1 MDIKNLTTFLNAAEL
16 GGFTRAAEKL
26 GYSQSTVSFHIR
38 QLEDE
43 LHTQLFERVGHTV
56 SLTEKG
62 REVLKYAHEISR
74 LTEELQ
80 DSMRGEGT
88 LRGCVRIAMA
98 DSLCDVFAERAFLP
112 FRAQYPGISLQLLA
126 AGTSELLRLVNQN
139 EVDLIMT
146 LDSHIYNTEYV
157 ILHEEKVGVHFVA
170 GSGHPLAHAAAV
182 PLADL
187 VHQPFLLT
195 EKGMSYRR
203 LLEEKLAEL
212 SLEIQPVLEIGST
225 ELICS
230 LVEQGAGISFL
241 PDYVIKDRVKA
252 GTLVCLPVSGL
263 EIQVWKQLL
272 YHRNKWVSPQMETVL
287 KYCVSREFIP

>member
-112 FRAQYPGISLQLLA
+112 FRAQYPGISLQMLA

-170 GSGHPLAHAAAV
+170 GSGHPLARAWEI
-182 PLADL
+182 PLAGL
-187 VHQPFLLT
+187 VRQPFLLT
-195 EKGMSYRR
+195 EKGMNSLPAGLLRSYRSWR
-203 LLEEKLAEL
+203 AAMQAV
-212 SLEIQPVLEIGST
+212 SVR
-225 ELICS
+225 CS
-230 LVEQGAGISFL
+230 
-241 PDYVIKDRVKA
+241 
-252 GTLVCLPVSGL
+252 
-263 EIQVWKQLL
+263 
-272 YHRNKWVSPQMETVL
+272 N
-287 KYCVSREFIP
+287 RERACPSCRIM

>member
-88 LRGCVRIAMA
+88 LRGCVRVAMA

-126 AGTSELLRLVNQN
+126 AGTSELL
-139 EVDLIMT
+139 
-146 LDSHIYNTEYV
+146 
-157 ILHEEKVGVHFVA
+157 A
-170 GSGHPLAHAAAV
+170 G
-182 PLADL
+182 
-187 VHQPFLLT
+187 QPERGRSDHDAGQPHLQ
-195 EKGMSYRR
+195 YRIR
-203 LLEEKLAEL
+203 DPA
-212 SLEIQPVLEIGST
+212 
-225 ELICS
+225 
-230 LVEQGAGISFL
+230 
-241 PDYVIKDRVKA
+241 
-252 GTLVCLPVSGL
+252 
-263 EIQVWKQLL
+263 
-272 YHRNKWVSPQMETVL
+272 
-287 KYCVSREFIP
+287 

>member
-1 MDIKNLTTFLNAAEL
+1 MDIKNLTTFLYAAEL

-74 LTEELQ
+74 LTHELQ
-80 DSMRGEGT
+80 DSMQGEDT

-112 FRAQYPGISLQLLA
+112 FRAQYPGISLQLMT

-146 LDSHIYNTEYV
+146 LDSHIYNAEYV
-157 ILHEEKVGVHFVA
+157 ILHEEKVGAHFVA
-170 GSGHPLAHAAAV
+170 GRGHPLARAAAI
-182 PLADL
+182 PLAEL
-187 VHQPFLLT
+187 VRQPFLLT

-203 LLEEKLAEL
+203 LMDEQLAER
-212 SLEIQPVLEIGST
+212 SLEIVPVLEIGNAGR
-225 ELICS
+225 ICT
-230 LVEQGAGISFL
+230 LLEQGAGVSFL
-241 PDYVIKDRVKA
+241 PDYVTGDAVTA
-252 GTLVCLPVSGL
+252 GRLVRLSVPDFS
-263 EIQVWKQLL
+263 IDIWKQLL
-272 YHRNKWVSPQMETVL
+272 YHRGKWISPQIRAVMAHLRRFV
-287 KYCVSREFIP
+287 

>member
-1 MDIKNLTTFLNAAEL
+1 MDIKNLTTFLYAAEL

-74 LTEELQ
+74 LTHELQ
-80 DSMRGEGT
+80 DNMRGEDT

-112 FRAQYPGISLQLLA
+112 FRAQYPGISLQLLT

-146 LDSHIYNTEYV
+146 LDSHIYNAEYV
-157 ILHEEKVGVHFVA
+157 ILHEEKVGAHFVA

-182 PLADL
+182 PLAEL
-187 VHQPFLLT
+187 VQQPFLLT

-203 LLEEKLAEL
+203 LMDEQLAER
-212 SLEIQPVLEIGST
+212 SLEIVPVLEIGNAGR
-225 ELICS
+225 ICA
-230 LVEQGAGISFL
+230 LLEQGAGVSFL
-241 PDYVIKDRVKA
+241 PDYVTADAVAA
-252 GTLVCLPVSGL
+252 GRLARLSVPDFS
-263 EIQVWKQLL
+263 IDIWKQLL
-272 YHRNKWVSPQMETVL
+272 YHRGKWISPQIRAVMAHLCRFV
-287 KYCVSREFIP
+287 